1 MITGI
6 VLGVLGVVAAGL
18 GLAKRRRA
26 RKAGEVLGKVIEKAG
41 PVAEKLED
49 TVRKRR

>member
-18 GLAKRRRA
+18 GLSKRRRA
-26 RKAGEVLGKVIEKAG
+26 RKAGEVIGKVAEKAG
-41 PVAEKLED
+41 PAAEQIEKKA
-49 TVRKRR
+49 RGRR